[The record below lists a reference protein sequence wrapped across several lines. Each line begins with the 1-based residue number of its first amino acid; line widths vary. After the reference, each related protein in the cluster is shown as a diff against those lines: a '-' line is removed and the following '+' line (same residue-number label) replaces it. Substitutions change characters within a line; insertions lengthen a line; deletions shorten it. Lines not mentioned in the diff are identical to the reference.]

1 MEFGV
6 VIGSAFVTTIAF
18 VALVY
23 YFLTQAD

>member
-18 VALVY
+18 VGLVY